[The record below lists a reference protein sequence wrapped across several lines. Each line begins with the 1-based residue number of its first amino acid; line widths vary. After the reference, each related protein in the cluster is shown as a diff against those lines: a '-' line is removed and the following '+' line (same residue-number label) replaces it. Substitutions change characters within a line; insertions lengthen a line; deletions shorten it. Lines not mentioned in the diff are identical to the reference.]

1 MMSNPKI
8 DAKVGNLEK
17 IWLVFFLSTT
27 ILETRSFYISFWG
40 FLPEKMA
47 EKMVG
52 K

>member
-17 IWLVFFLSTT
+17 YGWYFSCQQPSWKQD
-27 ILETRSFYISFWG
+27 RSISFWG